1 MGLAAAEL
9 TGGAGGRMPNQQTLE
24 RLVAVGYGL
33 SYDAVVRGFRPY
45 QSLLDEISALIERV
59 RPAGPRL
66 GTRVLDV
73 ACGTGTVAARLA
85 ADGYSVVG
93 ADAVGHLVSVA
104 RQAYRDRG
112 LSLNFQH
119 LDVATDPLPDA
130 GTFDV
135 LVSMHTLYWH
145 ADPQALLTACRRALK
160 PEGYAI
166 LLTYGRRAR
175 VGRIFADVRRQRG
188 WGEAV
193 RSLRWLVPT
202 ALFEALRGSEPRYLA
217 RDEFERMVI
226 AAGFEICEYRETF
239 LAGITRLALARTTLP
254 GSPSTTARS
263 A

>member
-1 MGLAAAEL
+1 
-9 TGGAGGRMPNQQTLE
+9 MPIQQTIE
-24 RLVAVGYGL
+24 RLLAVSYGL

-45 QSLLDEISALIERV
+45 QALLDEISALIESV
-59 RPAGPRL
+59 RPSGPRL
-66 GTRVLDV
+66 ATRVVDV
-73 ACGTGTVAARLA
+73 SCGTGTVAARLA

-93 ADAVGHLVSVA
+93 VDAVSHLVCVA

-112 LSLNFQH
+112 FSLKFQH

-145 ADPQALLTACRRALK
+145 PDPHGLLAACRRALK
-160 PEGYAI
+160 PGGHAI

-188 WGEAV
+188 LREAA

-202 ALFEALRGSEPRYLA
+202 ALFEVLRGSEPRYLG
-217 RDEFERMVI
+217 REEFHRVVA
-226 AAGFEICEYRETF
+226 AAGFEILEYRETF
-239 LAGITRLALARTTLP
+239 LAGISRLVLARTALP
-254 GSPSTTARS
+254 GATSSLGS
-263 A
+263 S